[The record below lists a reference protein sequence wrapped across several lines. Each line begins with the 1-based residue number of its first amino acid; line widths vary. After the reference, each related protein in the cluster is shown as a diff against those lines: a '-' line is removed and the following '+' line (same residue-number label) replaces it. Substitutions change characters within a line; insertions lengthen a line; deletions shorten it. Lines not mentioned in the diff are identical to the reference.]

1 MNLALIQICFRI
13 SSFLFSLTAES
24 DKIKHCIAIRYSEQ
38 FPDFFIRFF
47 LRRQVVAIVAVL
59 LVYLAK
65 RPAVPNDYTFKVKTG
80 GDIEAKYLAMGPYE
94 VSYLERSALQD
105 FKKYEIYY
113 PNLV

>member
-1 MNLALIQICFRI
+1 MTVDADNENVLEVDRE
-13 SSFLFSLTAES
+13 SES
-24 DKIKHCIAIRYSEQ
+24 D
-38 FPDFFIRFF
+38 F
-47 LRRQVVAIVAVL
+47 VAVL